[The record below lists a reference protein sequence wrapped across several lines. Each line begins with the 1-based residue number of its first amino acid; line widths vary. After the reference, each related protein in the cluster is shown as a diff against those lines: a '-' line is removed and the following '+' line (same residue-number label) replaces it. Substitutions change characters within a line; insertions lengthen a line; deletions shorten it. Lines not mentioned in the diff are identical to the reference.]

1 MSFSSSYHA
10 TPRLCSGSVFIPI
23 LLYWFLA
30 NVKFVHLFLAGAAEG
45 VMMGLITPWDANII
59 NHPDIVV

>member
-1 MSFSSSYHA
+1 MSFNSSYHA
-10 TPRLCSGSVFIPI
+10 TAASVFI